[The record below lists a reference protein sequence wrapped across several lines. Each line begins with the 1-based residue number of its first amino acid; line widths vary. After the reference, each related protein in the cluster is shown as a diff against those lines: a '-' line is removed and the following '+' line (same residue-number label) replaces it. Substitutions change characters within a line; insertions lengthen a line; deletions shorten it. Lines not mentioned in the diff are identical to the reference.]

1 MRTSGR
7 PFAEFVHEQMRLRDW
22 NQSEFAQAVEVDHSV
37 VSRWLTGDRTPS
49 AAMVL
54 HMAQTLGVDEDELLQ
69 CAGYRQGPPRELSP
83 QQADLIA
90 KIRQIRWTRDRY
102 LAVDALLENLR
113 QRDPGWTERPI
124 DGPANSSRHPGDLE
138 PSRQEWGS

>member
-1 MRTSGR
+1 MCTSGR
-7 PFAEFVHEQMRLRDW
+7 PFADFVHEQMRLRDW
-22 NQSEFAQAVEVDHSV
+22 NQSEFAQAVGVDHSV
-37 VSRWLTGDRTPS
+37 VSRWITGDRTPS

-83 QQADLIA
+83 EQADLIA
-90 KIRQIRWTRDRY
+90 KIRQIRWNRDRY

-113 QRDPGWTERPI
+113 QRDPGWTEGPVDRPADSI
-124 DGPANSSRHPGDLE
+124 RHTGEMKRSP
-138 PSRQEWGS
+138 QEWRS